1 MSRALAV
8 DIGGTKL
15 AAGIVE
21 LPGPV
26 ITHRHTIATPAQ
38 EGGGVVLAAVTQL
51 AREVLRGAVADGQ
64 GVDVIGVASAGTV
77 SPDDGRITHATD
89 TLPTWAGTPLGE
101 HLTRVLDRPTTV
113 LNDVH
118 AHGVGEAVYG
128 EGTAHRS
135 VLVVAVGTGVG
146 GALVVGGEPM
156 VGTHGVA
163 GHVGHL
169 PVPEAAGLPCTCGRF
184 GHLEGLA
191 SGVGLRA
198 EFRRRTGQDLP
209 AHQITALLTRPA
221 EHATGVPAGEHD
233 HAGVDLVAAAH
244 VVLESAGRAT
254 GRMIGSLLN
263 VLDPDIVVVGGGLAQ
278 APHPWRGALTEGVA
292 LEAMDPVAK
301 TRVVISTAGPDAALW
316 GAAHVALRHG
326 ELPLL

>member
-1 MSRALAV
+1 MPRALAV

-26 ITHRHTIATPAQ
+26 VTHRRTVATPAQ
-38 EGGGVVLAAVTQL
+38 EGGGAVLAAVTQL
-51 AREVLRGAVADGQ
+51 GRAVLQDAADDGL

-77 SPDDGRITHATD
+77 SPADGRITHATD
-89 TLPTWAGTPLGE
+89 TLPAWAGTPLGE
-101 HLTRVLDRPTTV
+101 HLASVLDRRTTV

-128 EGTAHRS
+128 EGAGHRS

-156 VGTHGVA
+156 VGAHGVA
-163 GHVGHL
+163 GHAGHL
-169 PVPEAAGLPCTCGRF
+169 PVPEAAGLRCTCGRV

-191 SGVGLRA
+191 SGAGLRA
-198 EFRRRTGQDLP
+198 DFLRRTGQDLP
-209 AHQITALLTRPA
+209 AREIAALLTGPD
-221 EHATGVPAGEHD
+221 GAGPDRDND
-233 HAGVDLVAAAH
+233 HADSDLVAAAH
-244 VVLESAGRAT
+244 AVLEASGRAT
-254 GRMIGSLLN
+254 GRTIGSLLN

-278 APHPWRGALTEGVA
+278 APHPWRDSLTEGVA
-292 LEAMDPVAK
+292 LEAMDPVAD
-301 TRVVISTAGPDAALW
+301 TRVVISSAGPDAALW
-316 GAAHVALRHG
+316 GAAHVALRRAG
-326 ELPLL
+326 SGLL